1 MPRNFAEQPE
11 EDSRLN
17 TDGEVIP
24 FRSRGRR
31 GGESKRG
38 PAKPPPETLW
48 QLPDENTKLI
58 DLALELIQ
66 TCRASQGD
74 RSSYCRALNI
84 FIESGRSDGGK
95 ALINLMRTHIDRL
108 AAHLFS
114 PTELRFSVDYERDYP
129 KQHLE
134 RAAVAARLLSRE
146 WEMTNTDMTF
156 SLGVYESLKYGASI
170 LKQSPYRSGPDGGVG
185 YRKSLIM
192 PWQFGVYREDQNDLD
207 QQPCMVETSLL
218 TPPEVWRRIYHLPNA
233 RALYDRIKSGM
244 RKGAGTEEFNSF
256 FHQVLSVS
264 QLDTSPFGINRPRPG
279 GIVQLNQDPSYAVVA
294 PRIEAEVVKFHEVW
308 VWDGDDYT
316 TIQLIEPDILIA
328 PLLKRCNLLI
338 PGQGSQLH
346 PYRLIQPNMVHGYFW
361 GMPEIVDLMEP
372 QGLLATWADDI
383 KRLFGLQIDKIL
395 AFEGDGMPNDER
407 YAQFRTA
414 GYANLGPQGKV
425 QDLTPTFPPQ
435 AMEMLQL
442 IMKVI
447 DQIGGF
453 DNLLS
458 GRGEEG
464 VRAGVHAST
473 LLKTASPRL
482 RDRSLLVERQCA
494 DAADLRF
501 SLMQAKDGKAYW
513 TNADKPA
520 ETAFLL
526 ADIPSDRRVAVDSH
540 SGSPIFA
547 DDHVQMVTFGLKSGI
562 VDGKYAL
569 ETLPFPNKDMALQ
582 ALKEKEAKHDQ
593 MMQQLMQRD
602 PEALAKIMS
611 GGGGKGKGKA
621 A

>member
-1 MPRNFAEQPE
+1 MPRNALEPE
-11 EDSRLN
+11 EDLR
-17 TDGEVIP
+17 TAEIIP
-24 FRSRGRR
+24 FGDGGNGRNR
-31 GGESKRG
+31 RRNTGAPK
-38 PAKPPPETLW
+38 KDCPETLW

-58 DLALELIQ
+58 DLAKELIE
-66 TCRASQGD
+66 TCRASAFD
-74 RSSYCRALNI
+74 RSAYCRALNI
-84 FIESGRSDGGK
+84 FIESGRADGGK
-95 ALINLMRTHIDRL
+95 ALVNLMRMHIDRL
-108 AAHLFS
+108 SAHLFS
-114 PTELRFSVDYERDYP
+114 PTELRFNIDYEREYQKP
-129 KQHLE
+129 ELE
-134 RAAVAARLLSRE
+134 RAQVSSRLLSRE
-146 WEMTNTDMTF
+146 WEQTNTDMTF
-156 SLGVYESLKYGASI
+156 SLGVTEALKYGAAL
-170 LKQSPYRSGPDGGVG
+170 LKQIPYRSGPDGAVG

-207 QQPCMVETSLL
+207 QQPCMVETTLL
-218 TPPEVWRRIYHLPNA
+218 TPPEVWRRIWHLPNSK
-233 RALYDRIKSGM
+233 ALYQRIKGSM
-244 RKGAGTEEFNSF
+244 AKGAGTEEFSSF

-264 QLDTSPFGINRPRPG
+264 QLDTSPFGVNRPRPG
-279 GIVQLNQDPSYAVVA
+279 GIVQLNQDPSYAIVS
-294 PRIEAEVVKFHEVW
+294 PRIEAELVKMHEIW
-308 VWDGDDYT
+308 VWDQDDYT

-346 PYRLIQPNMVHGYFW
+346 PYRLIQPNQVHGYFW

-372 QGLLATWADDI
+372 QGLLATWADDV

-425 QDLTPTFPPQ
+425 QDLTPQFPAQ
-435 AMEMLQL
+435 AMEMLNFV
-442 IMKVI
+442 MKVI

-513 TNADKPA
+513 TDPDKPA
-520 ETAFLL
+520 ESAFLL
-526 ADIPSDRRVAVDSH
+526 ADLPSDRRVAVDSH

-547 DDHVQMVTFGLKSGI
+547 DDHMQMVSFGLKTGI

-582 ALKEKEAKHDQ
+582 ALKEKEAQHAKMLQ
-593 MMQQLMQRD
+593 ELMQRD
-602 PEALAKIMS
+602 PEAAAKLMG

>member
-1 MPRNFAEQPE
+1 MPREATEPE
-11 EDSRLN
+11 EDAR
-17 TDGEVIP
+17 TAEVVP
-24 FRSRGRR
+24 FEPRR
-31 GGESKRG
+31 GKGSRSGAPKK
-38 PAKPPPETLW
+38 ASPETLW
-48 QLPDENTKLI
+48 QLPDDNTKLI
-58 DLALELIQ
+58 DLAKELIE
-66 TCRASQGD
+66 TCRASAFD
-74 RSSYCRALNI
+74 RAAYCRALNI

-95 ALINLMRTHIDRL
+95 SLINLMRTHIDRL

-114 PTELRFSVDYERDYP
+114 PTELRFNIDYERDYS
-129 KQHLE
+129 KKELE
-134 RAAVAARLLSRE
+134 RAQVAARLVSRE
-146 WEMTNTDMTF
+146 WEMTSTDMTF
-156 SLGVYESLKYGASI
+156 SLGVYEALKYGAAL
-170 LKQSPYRSGPDGGVG
+170 LKQTPYRSGPDGAVG
-185 YRKSLIM
+185 YRKGLVM
-192 PWQFGVYREDQNDLD
+192 PWQFGVYREDMNDLNE
-207 QQPCMVETSLL
+207 QPCMVETTLL

-233 RALYDRIKSGM
+233 RALYDRIKATM
-244 RKGAGTEEFNSF
+244 RKGAGTEDFSSF

-279 GIVQLNQDPSYAVVA
+279 GIVQLNQDPSYAIVS
-294 PRIEAEVVKFHEVW
+294 PRIEAEVVKMHEIW
-308 VWDGDDYT
+308 VWDQSDYT
-316 TIQLIEPDILIA
+316 TIQLIEPDILVA

-338 PGQGSQLH
+338 PGQDSQLN
-346 PYRLIQPNMVHGYFW
+346 PYTLIQPNQVHGYFW

-395 AFEGDGMPNDER
+395 AFEGDGMPSDER
-407 YAQFRTA
+407 YAQFRSA

-435 AMEMLQL
+435 ALEMLQL

-494 DAADLRF
+494 GAADLRF

-513 TNADKPA
+513 TDPDKPA

-526 ADIPSDRRVAVDSH
+526 ADLPQDRRVAVDSH

-582 ALKEKEAKHDQ
+582 ALKEKEAQHAKMIQ
-593 MMQQLMQRD
+593 ELMQRD
-602 PEALAKIMS
+602 PEQAAKLLS

-621 A
+621 G

>member
-1 MPRNFAEQPE
+1 MPRNAVLEQPE
-11 EDSRLN
+11 EDAR
-17 TDGEVIP
+17 TATVIP
-24 FRSRGRR
+24 FGPRRGRGSGR
-31 GGESKRG
+31 GSGRGEK
-38 PAKPPPETLW
+38 KPCPETLW
-48 QLPDENTKLI
+48 QLPDDNTKLI
-58 DLALELIQ
+58 DLAKELID
-66 TCRASQGD
+66 TCRASAPD
-74 RSSYCRALNI
+74 RSAYCRALNI
-84 FIESGRSDGGK
+84 FIESGRADGGK

-114 PTELRFSVDYERDYP
+114 PTELRFNIDYEREYP
-129 KQHLE
+129 KAELQ
-134 RAAVAARLLSRE
+134 RSQVASRLLSRE
-146 WEMTNTDMTF
+146 WEMTSTDMTF
-156 SLGVYESLKYGASI
+156 SLGVYEALKYGSAI
-170 LKQSPYRSGPDGGVG
+170 LKQTTYRSGPDGAVG
-185 YRKSLIM
+185 YRKGLVM
-192 PWQFGVYREDQNDLD
+192 PWQFGVYREDQNELD
-207 QQPCMVETSLL
+207 MQPAMVETTLL
-218 TPPEVWRRIYHLPNA
+218 TPPEVWRRIYHLPQA
-233 RALYDRIKSGM
+233 RALYDRIKSSM
-244 RKGAGTEEFNSF
+244 RKGAGGDEFSSF

-264 QLDTSPFGINRPRPG
+264 QLDTSPFGINRPHPG
-279 GIVQLNQDPSYAVVA
+279 GIVQLNQDPSYAVVSPSIA
-294 PRIEAEVVKFHEVW
+294 AEVVKMHEIW
-308 VWDGDDYT
+308 VWDEDDYT

-372 QGLLATWADDI
+372 QGLLASWADDI

-513 TNADKPA
+513 TDPDHPA

-526 ADIPSDRRVAVDSH
+526 ADLPQDRRVAVDSH
-540 SGSPIFA
+540 SGSPIFS
-547 DDHVQMVTFGLKSGI
+547 DDHAQMVQFGLKAGI

-582 ALKEKEAKHDQ
+582 ALKEKEAQHAK
-593 MMQQLMQRD
+593 MMAELMQRD
-602 PEALAKIMS
+602 PEAVAKIM
-611 GGGGKGKGKA
+611 GKGGGKGKG
-621 A
+621 

>member
-1 MPRNFAEQPE
+1 MPRAVQQQAE
-11 EDSRLN
+11 EDAR
-17 TDGEVIP
+17 TADIVP
-24 FRSRGRR
+24 FEPRR
-31 GGESKRG
+31 GKGSRSGAPKKS
-38 PAKPPPETLW
+38 APETLW

-58 DLALELIQ
+58 DLAKELIE
-66 TCRASQGD
+66 TCRASAFD
-74 RSSYCRALNI
+74 RAAYCRALNI

-95 ALINLMRTHIDRL
+95 SLINLMRTHIDRL

-114 PTELRFSVDYERDYP
+114 PTELRFNIDYERDYQ
-129 KQHLE
+129 KKELE
-134 RAAVAARLLSRE
+134 RAQVAARLLSRE
-146 WEMTNTDMTF
+146 WEMTSTDMTF
-156 SLGVYESLKYGASI
+156 SLGVYEALKYGASL
-170 LKQSPYRSGPDGGVG
+170 LKQTPYRSGPDGAVG
-185 YRKSLIM
+185 YRKSLVM
-192 PWQFGVYREDQNDLD
+192 PWQFGVYREDMNDLNE
-207 QQPCMVETSLL
+207 QPCMVETTLL

-233 RALYDRIKSGM
+233 RALYDRIKSTM

-264 QLDTSPFGINRPRPG
+264 QLDTSPFGVNRPRPG
-279 GIVQLNQDPSYAVVA
+279 GIVQLNQDPSYAIVS
-294 PRIEAEVVKFHEVW
+294 PRIEAEVVKMHEIW
-308 VWDGDDYT
+308 VWDQSDYT

-338 PGQGSQLH
+338 PGQDSQLN
-346 PYRLIQPNMVHGYFW
+346 PYTLIQPNQVHGYFW

-407 YAQFRTA
+407 YAQFRSA

-494 DAADLRF
+494 GAADLRF

-513 TNADKPA
+513 TDADKPA

-526 ADIPSDRRVAVDSH
+526 ADLPPDRRVAVDSH

-547 DDHVQMVTFGLKSGI
+547 DDHVQMVTFGLKAGI
-562 VDGKYAL
+562 VDGRYAL

-582 ALKEKEAKHDQ
+582 ALKEKEAQHAAMIKE
-593 MMQQLMQRD
+593 LMQRD
-602 PEALAKIMS
+602 PEQAAKLLQ
-611 GGGGKGKGKA
+611 GGGKGGKKEK
-621 A
+621 

>member
-1 MPRNFAEQPE
+1 MALRAVEPE
-11 EDSRLN
+11 EDLR
-17 TDGEVIP
+17 TGQVIP
-24 FRSRGRR
+24 FGDGGNGRRGRR
-31 GGESKRG
+31 GNDGAPGRDR
-38 PAKPPPETLW
+38 PETLW
-48 QLPDENTKLI
+48 QLPDDNTKLI
-58 DLALELIQ
+58 DLAKELIE
-66 TCRASQGD
+66 TCRASSFD
-74 RSSYCRALNI
+74 RSAYCRALNI
-84 FIESGRSDGGK
+84 FIESGRADGGK
-95 ALINLMRTHIDRL
+95 SLVNLMRMHIDRL
-108 AAHLFS
+108 SAHLFS
-114 PTELRFSVDYERDYP
+114 PTELRFNIDYEREYQKP
-129 KQHLE
+129 ELE
-134 RAAVAARLLSRE
+134 RAQVASRLLSRE
-146 WEMTNTDMTF
+146 WEQTNTDMTW
-156 SLGVYESLKYGASI
+156 SLGVTEALKYGAAL
-170 LKQSPYRSGPDGGVG
+170 LKQTPYRNGPDGSVG
-185 YRKSLIM
+185 YRKGLIM

-207 QQPCMVETSLL
+207 LQPCMVETTLL
-218 TPPEVWRRIYHLPNA
+218 TPPEVWRRIFHLPNA
-233 RALYDRIKSGM
+233 RAIYDRIKGTM
-244 RKGAGTEEFNSF
+244 AKGAGTEEFSSF

-279 GIVQLNQDPSYAVVA
+279 GIVQLNQDPSYAIVS
-294 PRIEAEVVKFHEVW
+294 PRIEAEVVKMHEIW

-346 PYRLIQPNMVHGYFW
+346 PYRLIQPNQVHGYFW

-372 QGLLATWADDI
+372 QGLLATWCDDV

-425 QDLTPTFPPQ
+425 QDLTPQFPGN
-435 AMEMLQL
+435 ALEMLNFC
-442 IMKVI
+442 MKVI

-458 GRGEEG
+458 GKGEEG

-513 TNADKPA
+513 TNPEQPA
-520 ETAFLL
+520 ETSFLL
-526 ADIPSDRRVAVDSH
+526 ADLPSDRRVSVDSH

-547 DDHVQMVTFGLKSGI
+547 DDHVQMVSFGLKAGI
-562 VDGKYAL
+562 VDGRYAL

-582 ALKEKEAKHDQ
+582 ALKEKEAKHDE
-593 MMQQLMQRD
+593 MIKQLMQRD
-602 PEALAKIMS
+602 PEAAAKLM
-611 GGGGKGKGKA
+611 GGGGKKGKA